1 MSKTKKARVS
11 PVGTIVI
18 LVGIVIAI
26 IGIVCMST
34 TALCLTIKAGGET
47 QVGDLI
53 TGFGLA
59 FGAPYDVKIGDFTYT
74 AQAEM
79 NTTVLIFFI
88 VLALGRIIAMLLRVM
103 KQKKISTAV
112 GLLGGLLAIVGG
124 VLFFFVPNF
133 VGEDLINSVDA
144 FNKILGLLGGS
155 AALTHQFGRCVQ
167 QDSRHP
173 RRERRPHSWA
183 WIHHTGHRRHP
194 RRSRDRRRQH
204 HPLSSRITP
213 QLPYTGE
220 LFYRVLSPTL
230 TLGTVTKL

>member
-11 PVGTIVI
+11 PIGTIVI
-18 LVGIVIAI
+18 LVGIFIAM

-34 TALCLTIKAGGET
+34 TALCLTVKAGEET

-88 VLALGRIIAMLLRVM
+88 VLAIGLVMGILAMLFRVM
-103 KQKKISTAV
+103 KNRKIATIF
-112 GLLGGLLAIVGG
+112 GLVGGLLTIVGG

-133 VGEDLINSVDA
+133 VSEDLINSVDA
-144 FNKILGLLGGS
+144 FNKILSILGGS
-155 AALTHQFGRCVQ
+155 AALT
-167 QDSRHP
+167 
-173 RRERRPHSWA
+173 
-183 WIHHTGHRRHP
+183 
-194 RRSRDRRRQH
+194 
-204 HPLSSRITP
+204 
-213 QLPYTGE
+213 
-220 LFYRVLSPTL
+220 
-230 TLGTVTKL
+230 LGPGSIIPAIGGILGGAAIGVGSIIR

>member
-11 PVGTIVI
+11 PIGTIVI

-88 VLALGRIIAMLLRVM
+88 VLALGLVMGIIAMLLRVM

-124 VLFFFVPNF
+124 VLFFVPNF

-155 AALTHQFGRCVQ
+155 AALT
-167 QDSRHP
+167 
-173 RRERRPHSWA
+173 
-183 WIHHTGHRRHP
+183 
-194 RRSRDRRRQH
+194 
-204 HPLSSRITP
+204 
-213 QLPYTGE
+213 
-220 LFYRVLSPTL
+220 
-230 TLGTVTKL
+230 LGPGSIIPAIGGILGGAAIGVGSIIR

>member
-11 PVGTIVI
+11 PIGTIVI

-34 TALCLTIKAGGET
+34 TALCLTVKAGGET

-88 VLALGRIIAMLLRVM
+88 VLAIGLVMGILAMLFRVM
-103 KQKKISTAV
+103 KNRKIATIF
-112 GLLGGLLAIVGG
+112 GLVGGLLTIVGG

-133 VGEDLINSVDA
+133 VSEDLINSVDA
-144 FNKILGLLGGS
+144 FNKILSIVGGS
-155 AALTHQFGRCVQ
+155 AALT
-167 QDSRHP
+167 
-173 RRERRPHSWA
+173 
-183 WIHHTGHRRHP
+183 
-194 RRSRDRRRQH
+194 
-204 HPLSSRITP
+204 
-213 QLPYTGE
+213 
-220 LFYRVLSPTL
+220 
-230 TLGTVTKL
+230 LGPGSIIPAIGGILGGAAIGVGSIIR

>member
-34 TALCLTIKAGGET
+34 TALCLTINAGGET

-88 VLALGRIIAMLLRVM
+88 VLALGLVMGIIAMLLRVM

-133 VGEDLINSVDA
+133 VSEDLIDSVDA
-144 FNKILGLLGGS
+144 FNKILGILGGS
-155 AALTHQFGRCVQ
+155 AALT
-167 QDSRHP
+167 
-173 RRERRPHSWA
+173 
-183 WIHHTGHRRHP
+183 
-194 RRSRDRRRQH
+194 
-204 HPLSSRITP
+204 
-213 QLPYTGE
+213 
-220 LFYRVLSPTL
+220 
-230 TLGTVTKL
+230 LGPGSIIPAIGGILGGAAIGVGSIIR

>member
-11 PVGTIVI
+11 PIGTIVI

-47 QVGDLI
+47 EVGDLI

-88 VLALGRIIAMLLRVM
+88 VLALGLVMGIIAMLLRVM

-112 GLLGGLLAIVGG
+112 GLLGG
-124 VLFFFVPNF
+124 
-133 VGEDLINSVDA
+133 
-144 FNKILGLLGGS
+144 GS
-155 AALTHQFGRCVQ
+155 AALT
-167 QDSRHP
+167 
-173 RRERRPHSWA
+173 
-183 WIHHTGHRRHP
+183 
-194 RRSRDRRRQH
+194 
-204 HPLSSRITP
+204 
-213 QLPYTGE
+213 
-220 LFYRVLSPTL
+220 
-230 TLGTVTKL
+230 LGPGSIIPAIGGILGGAAIGVGSIIR